1 MKQEYGIIFDHP
13 KATLEWVNQYTL
25 ILKIEGTD
33 KSLKPG
39 LFIAHSDVV
48 PVADNWD
55 TDPFNPEIDDYIRAR
70 GVYDAKVLL

>member
-1 MKQEYGIIFDHP
+1 MKQEYGIILDHP

-70 GVYDAKVLL
+70 GVFDAKVWL